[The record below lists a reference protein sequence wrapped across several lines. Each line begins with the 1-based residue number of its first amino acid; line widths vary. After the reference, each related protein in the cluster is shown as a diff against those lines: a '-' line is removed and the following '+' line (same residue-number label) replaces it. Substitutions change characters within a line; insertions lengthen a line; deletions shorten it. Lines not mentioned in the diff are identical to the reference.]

1 MKTLSLTLPA
11 ETQRYDITFYD
22 TFEAL
27 EPALKSQIGGRKF
40 IIVTDQN
47 VVEKSPFMGNDF
59 DLGEAACVSL
69 KPGEEEK
76 TWESVKYILDAA
88 FDAELDRSSV
98 IVAIGGGVIGDMAGF
113 AASVFMRGV
122 PVIQVPT
129 TLLSMVDS
137 SVGGKT
143 GFDCQYGKNLVGAF
157 HQPEAVLCCPAFL
170 ETLPEIE
177 VQNGIGEMVKHG
189 IIASP
194 DHFQSL
200 SAVAT
205 EHPAQNLESLSALIP
220 DSIQIKKDIV
230 EADQKEAG
238 IRGYLNLG
246 HTFGHAI
253 EHLSNFEMPH
263 GRAVAIGCL
272 MAAQY
277 SLEQGLC
284 DEALVDQ
291 IEDIFNRFGVD
302 LTCEFSEEAIVEA
315 MLHDKKKQDGNIRLI
330 LPKKI
335 GEVEY
340 FTLRV

>member
-1 MKTLSLTLPA
+1 MKSLSISLSA
-11 ETQRYDITFYD
+11 EPIEYEILFQQD
-22 TFEAL
+22 FEAL
-27 EPALKSQIGGRKF
+27 LPALKAQIGDRKS
-40 IIVTDQN
+40 IIITDQN
-47 VVEKSPFMGNDF
+47 VVEKSPFMDSEFGD
-59 DLGEAACVSL
+59 DEGVCVAL
-69 KPGEEEK
+69 KPGEAEK
-76 TWESVKYILDAA
+76 NWDSVQSILEAA
-88 FDAELDRSSV
+88 FESELDRSSV
-98 IVAIGGGVIGDMAGF
+98 IVAIGGGVVGDMAGF
-113 AASVFMRGV
+113 AASIFMRGI

-143 GFDCQYGKNLVGAF
+143 GFDCQYGKNLIGAF
-157 HQPEAVLCCPAFL
+157 HQPEAVLCCPMFL

-177 VQNGIGEMVKHG
+177 IQNGIGEMVKHG

-194 DHFQSL
+194 QHFQDL
-200 SAVAT
+200 SDIAQ
-205 EHPAQNLESLSALIP
+205 EHPKKDLAALSALIA
-220 DSIQIKKDIV
+220 DSITIKKDIV
-230 EADQKEAG
+230 QADQKEAG

-284 DEALVDQ
+284 DEDLVDQ
-291 IEDIFNRFGVD
+291 VEDIFNRFGID
-302 LTCEFSEEAIVEA
+302 LTCEFSEEAIFEA
-315 MLHDKKKQDGNIRLI
+315 MLHDKKKKDGQIRLI
-330 LPKKI
+330 LPKQI

-340 FTLRV
+340 FPL